1 MKNKHIIIGLL
12 CCVLCAGYSQ
22 GDSTQSYRNFPLII
36 TLQFHSF
43 SMPFKNI
50 KSNFSNIGIGIGTE
64 VSYNKKSSG
73 VQQLHLLWYRNKNM
87 GNGLMVYSQAVWRPA
102 IGSNGYTELKLGAGY
117 LLSKRPSESY
127 IQNNSEWIS
136 VGKKAKGMFIIP
148 IGLSVGYENENEE
161 TYVSPFASY
170 QFLVASS
177 YNKSIPV
184 VPYTLIQLGSRI
196 HFEDQ

>member
-1 MKNKHIIIGLL
+1 MKNKHVVIALL
-12 CCVLCAGYSQ
+12 YCALYKGYSQ
-22 GDSTQSYRNFPLII
+22 EVSTQNYRDFPLIF

-43 SMPFKNI
+43 AMPFKNI
-50 KSNFSNIGIGIGTE
+50 KSNLSNIGIGIGTE
-64 VSYNKKSSG
+64 VSYTKKSSG
-73 VQQLHLLWYRNKNM
+73 VQQFHLLWYRNKNM
-87 GNGLMVYSQAVWRPA
+87 GNGLMVYSQAVWRPT
-102 IGSNGYTELKLGAGY
+102 IGSNTYTEFKLGAGY

-127 IQNNSEWIS
+127 MQKNTEWIPI
-136 VGKKAKGMFIIP
+136 GKKSKGMFTIP
-148 IGLSVGYENENEE
+148 VGISLGYENEREK

-196 HFEDQ
+196 HFED